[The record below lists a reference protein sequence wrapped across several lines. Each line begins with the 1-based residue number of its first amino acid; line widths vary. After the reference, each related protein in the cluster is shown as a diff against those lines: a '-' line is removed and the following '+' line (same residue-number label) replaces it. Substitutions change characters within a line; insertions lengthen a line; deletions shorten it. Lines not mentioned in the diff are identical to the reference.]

1 MKYLLF
7 NPKAVNCPI
16 DESFNYDENSK
27 VLNLLS
33 LDVKKF
39 IDHIKDDDE
48 IFLYG
53 GDGTLNRFANDTY
66 DIEIPA
72 PVYLVKSGTGN
83 DFLRDI
89 GNFESDKS
97 EDIRKYMKNLPEVKI
112 GDVKL
117 KYING
122 IGFGIDGMVC
132 EEADDLIAK
141 GKKNINYT
149 TLSIKLLLFKYKR
162 PDAKVTVDGK
172 VYEYKNVWISSA
184 MKGRFYGGGMM
195 VAPMQDRTSG
205 KLSVMVMHGGSKL
218 KTLMVFPK
226 LFKGE
231 HIKHREMVEIIEGD
245 EVKVEFSIPCALQVD
260 GETYR
265 NVNMYE
271 AGSGRLNV
279 SEFEMTE
286 KARVED

>member
-1 MKYLLF
+1 MS
-7 NPKAVNCPI
+7 I
-16 DESFNYDENSK
+16 
-27 VLNLLS
+27 
-33 LDVKKF
+33 DVKGF
-39 IDHIKDDDE
+39 IDGVTDKDE

-53 GDGTLNRFANDTY
+53 GDGTFNRFINDVY
-66 DIEIPA
+66 GMDIPA

-89 GNFESDKS
+89 GDFESERSRDLR
-97 EDIRKYMKNLPEVKI
+97 EYMKNLPEVVI
-112 GDVKL
+112 NGERRR
-117 KYING
+117 YING

-132 EEADDLIAK
+132 EVADDLIAK
-141 GKKNINYT
+141 GETNINYT

-195 VAPMQDRTSG
+195 VAPVQDRMSG
-205 KLSVMVMHGGSKL
+205 KLSVMIMHGGSKL

-231 HIKHREMVEIIEGD
+231 HIKHTEMVEIIEGD
-245 EVKVEFSIPCALQVD
+245 NVKVEFSIPCALQVD

-265 NVNMYE
+265 NVSSYE
-271 AGSGRLNV
+271 AFSRRLSV
-279 SEFEMTE
+279 SESASESDIKVT
-286 KARVED
+286 V